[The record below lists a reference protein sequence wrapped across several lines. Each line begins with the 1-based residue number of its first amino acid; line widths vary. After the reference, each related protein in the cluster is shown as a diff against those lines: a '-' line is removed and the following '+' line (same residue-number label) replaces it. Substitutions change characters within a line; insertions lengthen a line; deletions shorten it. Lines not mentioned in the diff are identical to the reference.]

1 VQLKA
6 ASVSLDAAITSPA
19 QHKASSP
26 VAAPPV
32 VSEPTPV
39 PVVAEQR
46 KAPINPYAAAS
57 FYAAPRA
64 GAQDSEEESDADD
77 YPQPAAE

>member
-1 VQLKA
+1 
-6 ASVSLDAAITSPA
+6 
-19 QHKASSP
+19 
-26 VAAPPV
+26 
-32 VSEPTPV
+32 
-39 PVVAEQR
+39 VVAEQR